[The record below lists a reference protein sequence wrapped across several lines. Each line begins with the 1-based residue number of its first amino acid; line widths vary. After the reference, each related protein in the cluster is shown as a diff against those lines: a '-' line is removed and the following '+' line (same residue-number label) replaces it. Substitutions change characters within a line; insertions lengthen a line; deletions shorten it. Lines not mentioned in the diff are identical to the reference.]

1 MIRSFNGKT
10 PDIDPSAFVSE
21 AATVIGDVYIGAGVS
36 IWPGAVIRGDFGRIR
51 IKEKTCLEDNCV
63 VHGGTDV
70 TIGRE
75 VIVGHGAVVHC
86 LSIGDQVLIG
96 NNATLLDGARIGDSC
111 IIGAGTVIA
120 PGTVIPDGSLVTGT
134 PGKVRRNISQTERDR
149 LREGAAHYAGLARK
163 YKEEG
168 L

>member
-1 MIRSFNGKT
+1 PG
-10 PDIDPSAFVSE
+10 AFVSE
-21 AATVIGDVYIGAGVS
+21 AATVIGDVHIGAGVS
-36 IWPGAVIRGDFGRIR
+36 VWPGAVVRGDFGRIKIR
-51 IKEKTCLEDNCV
+51 EKTCLEDNCV

-96 NNATLLDGARIGDSC
+96 NNATLLDGARIGNAC
-111 IIGAGTVIA
+111 IIGAGSLVP
-120 PGTVIPDGSLVTGT
+120 PGSVIPDGSLVTGN
-134 PGKVRRNISQTERDR
+134 PGKVKGEVSRADMDR
-149 LREGAAHYAGLARK
+149 LTEGAAHYAGLARK